1 MGSEGRALALPAD
14 KPEVSD
20 LSPGLSHAATL
31 DRLRGLLDVA
41 AAVRTGDALPAVL
54 ASVAAAIA
62 GRSAIARS

>member
-1 MGSEGRALALPAD
+1 M
-14 KPEVSD
+14 SD

-41 AAVRTGDALPAVL
+41 AAVRTGDELPAVL

-62 GRSAIARS
+62 GPLGYARS